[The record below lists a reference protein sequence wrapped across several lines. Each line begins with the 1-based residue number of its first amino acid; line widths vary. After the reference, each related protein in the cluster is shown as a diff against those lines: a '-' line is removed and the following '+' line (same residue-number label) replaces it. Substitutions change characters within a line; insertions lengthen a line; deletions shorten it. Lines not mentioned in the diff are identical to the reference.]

1 MTKRFNKYF
10 PVGDKVVI
18 AHLDE
23 SPGEGGY
30 ISIVHAVEPKD
41 MPGEV
46 QIGAYEV
53 PDLVK
58 ALTEAALYLTMAV
71 SMATADIAQEAVMG
85 LADVKFNR

>member
-1 MTKRFNKYF
+1 MRSIENNSNCDDRESTLKGQIMTKRFNKYF

-18 AHLDE
+18 AHLDD

-58 ALTEAALYLTMAV
+58 ALSKPPST
-71 SMATADIAQEAVMG
+71 
-85 LADVKFNR
+85 